1 MRPYRLP
8 LEKVTEMSSKSGLEP
23 YCMAMLVVEIKDV
36 LLGFAINGIHLE
48 WDSVQSFKHG
58 LKKPRQYRQGFSS
71 DPGETRT
78 HGQWLKSTLTLEIK
92 SCYCFI

>member
-8 LEKVTEMSSKSGLEP
+8 LEKVTEISSKSGLEP

-36 LLGFAINGIHLE
+36 LLGFAIDEIHFE
-48 WDSVQSFKHG
+48 WDSVRSFKHR
-58 LKKPRQYRQGFSS
+58 LKKPHQCRQGFSS

-78 HGQWLKSTLTLEIK
+78 HGQWLKRTMLCLNNAS
-92 SCYCFI
+92 YR